1 MAAGMRRMTAPKRK
15 GNPLIKCRVAGY
27 MELKTPLD
35 TSEHRP
41 STHATEANRAP
52 TTTKKNTLHK

>member
-1 MAAGMRRMTAPKRK
+1 MPNGIKRMTAPKIK
-15 GNPLIKCRVAGY
+15 GNPFMKCRVAGY
-27 MELKTPLD
+27 KEKKTPLD

-52 TTTKKNTLHK
+52 GMNQTKT